1 MAQPISIARPGP
13 GNAPSHL
20 SSSVPVG
27 KQDNW
32 IPSAPRPQPRAST
45 TNVPSLFLPP
55 SLPTFVPKGQ
65 NPEPI
70 SRSLTNNRSE
80 YLDRLPAAANK
91 EAESPMILGMLFT
104 GQLSTPKG
112 RPVPAPNENDSGLMW
127 GIESNMSDL
136 SLDGSG
142 FVEEGSEDA
151 SGPGQAEFIAE
162 DGDGGAVFVAEEE
175 GEGAEFVPDS
185 S

>member
-1 MAQPISIARPGP
+1 MAQPISIARAGP

-27 KQDNW
+27 RQDW
-32 IPSAPRPQPRAST
+32 VPSAPRPQPRTST
-45 TNVPSLFLPP
+45 ANVPNLFLPP

-80 YLDRLPAAANK
+80 YLDRLPSNK
-91 EAESPMILGMLFT
+91 EAESPLIFGMLFS

-112 RPVPAPNENDSGLMW
+112 KPVPAPNENDSGLMW

-151 SGPGQAEFIAE
+151 GAGQQAEFIAE
-162 DGDGGAVFVAEEE
+162 EGDGAVFVAEE